1 MDKVLLFFKSA
12 MKRNLSPQLSDYNKV
27 YRGIFEFSDT
37 FDVKRECEMLYME
50 HNGVILDRKGRSM
63 SISDVIVMHLPNGDR
78 YFYVDFIG
86 FTEIKFDKSGKMMVA
101 EKKVVK
107 YKD

>member
-1 MDKVLLFFKSA
+1 
-12 MKRNLSPQLSDYNKV
+12 
-27 YRGIFEFSDT
+27 
-37 FDVKRECEMLYME
+37 ME